1 MKAVV
6 MPQHGGRET
15 LQYISD
21 SPDPKPGKGEV
32 LVKVAATGI
41 NNVDLVNRRGY
52 PGITIPMPHILG
64 SDIAGTVE
72 KLGAEV
78 TGITL
83 GARVVVYPLI
93 GCGKC
98 QLCRDGRPNICL
110 NWRFIGL
117 HLDGGYAEYVTVPAD
132 NLIPLTM
139 SFHEAVSIPV
149 AGLTAYHALKTVG
162 ELKPGQIFFIWGGAG
177 GLGTMAI
184 QIAKNL
190 GAKVIA
196 TGSTQKKLD
205 VIRKLGADLALNRL
219 TDDIPAQV
227 KKYAPDGVDLIL
239 DYVGPA
245 TFSTSFSMLR
255 KGGTL
260 LLCGIITGR
269 ETNFSIHQT
278 YLRHLSIKGLYMGTK
293 AEMVELLR
301 LVEEKKVTPH
311 IENVLD
317 LREASEGHRL
327 MESGESIGKIVLK
340 L

>member
-64 SDIAGTVE
+64 SEIAGTVE

-83 GARVVVYPLI
+83 GTRVVVYPLI

-98 QLCRDGRPNICL
+98 QPCRDGRPNICL

-260 LLCGIITGR
+260 LLCGIITGQ

>member
-64 SDIAGTVE
+64 SEIAGTVE

-83 GARVVVYPLI
+83 GTRVVVYPLI

-98 QLCRDGRPNICL
+98 QPCRDGRPNICL